1 MAQNYFHIYNTNLSA
16 NLKETSLQM
25 TQKKDEAL
33 AACSDSGQEALMK
46 AIWTLE
52 ANMLHRLRR
61 MESRVKSQD
70 LTIADLCNKMQIMK
84 ADITVK

>member
-1 MAQNYFHIYNTNLSA
+1 
-16 NLKETSLQM
+16 M
-25 TQKKDEAL
+25 TQKKEEAL

-61 MESRVKSQD
+61 MENRIRSQD
-70 LTIADLCNKMQIMK
+70 KSVADLASKLQMMK
-84 ADITVK
+84 ADISVREDNLKLR